1 MMATLEG
8 IWHYLVAALGLVV
21 WAIRVEGRVK
31 VTAED
36 LAQARIEARA
46 ELAALE
52 RRLADQRRED
62 LEAAKESRQTV
73 TDALVVLRDGQ
84 NVLHGDVKR
93 ILEKLGARG

>member
-46 ELAALE
+46 ELLALE
-52 RRLADQRRED
+52 RRLAEQRRED
-62 LEAAKESRQTV
+62 LESSRESRQTV
-73 TDALVVLRDGQ
+73 ADALIKIQD
-84 NVLHGDVKR
+84 DVKR
-93 ILEKLGARG
+93 ILEKLGARP